1 MSSPEIIILDVG
13 HGNCALARDDGHS
26 VLIDAPPKWATI
38 RRTLQHFGI
47 TTLDAVFVSHQ
58 DRDHLSGAVPLLL
71 DKDFAIG
78 EIYLNPDPSKKGTG
92 TERRRVQAAATT
104 AVREGRAKPP
114 EALSTKLAI
123 VQFGVLQIEVLAPPW
138 EVTSWTAAGG
148 TDESGAELTGH
159 TLSGVMRVGAN
170 TGRTVLLAGDL
181 DSAGLD
187 DLIARDVSLEA
198 NWLVFPHHGGHVSDA
213 DDADFASRLCLAV
226 KPEAVIFSH
235 SRTKYR
241 NPLPAVVAAVRA
253 QVSDVRIACT
263 QLSRNCAA
271 AVPLA
276 EPTHLVDL
284 PAAGRVNR
292 CCCAGSL
299 RFSLDPAECIDY
311 PTVEAH
317 RAFIEASGETAL
329 CL

>member
-1 MSSPEIIILDVG
+1 LSSPEIIVLDVG
-13 HGNCALARDDGHS
+13 HGNCAIVRDDGHS

-38 RRTLQHFGI
+38 RRTLQQFGI

-71 DKDFAIG
+71 DRDFTIG
-78 EIYLNPDPSKKGTG
+78 EIYVNPDTSKKGTG

-104 AVREGRAKPP
+104 AVSEGRAKPP
-114 EALSTKLAI
+114 EALSTKLAA
-123 VQFGVLQIEVLAPPW
+123 VQFGVLQIEVLAPAW

-148 TDESGAELTGH
+148 TDGSGTALTGH
-159 TLSGVMRVGAN
+159 TLSGVVRVGAN

-187 DLIARDVSLEA
+187 DLIAREVALGAD
-198 NWLVFPHHGGHVSDA
+198 WLVFPHHGGHVSDG
-213 DDADFASRLCLAV
+213 DDAVFAARLCRMV

-235 SRTKYR
+235 SRTRYH

-253 QVSDVRIACT
+253 EVGDVRVACT

-271 AVPLA
+271 TVPLID
-276 EPTHLVDL
+276 PTHLVDL

-292 CCCAGSL
+292 CCCAGTL
-299 RFSLDPAECIDY
+299 RFSLDADDPVDY

-317 RAFIEASGETAL
+317 RAFINGNAESAL
-329 CL
+329 CR